1 MLALLTV
8 AKGLVEF
15 AALLLFGQGIVY
27 VISFGRHEGNPVYR
41 MMRFLTRPVVSVAR
55 ALAPRFVVDQHIP
68 ALAFI
73 LLFWLWI
80 GLKLAQI
87 HYQSQLITQGG

>member
-15 AALLLFGQGIVY
+15 AALLLLAQGIVY
-27 VISFGRHEGNPVYR
+27 VISFGRHEVNPIYQL
-41 MMRFLTRPVVSVAR
+41 MRFLTRPVVFVAR
-55 ALAPRFVVDQHIP
+55 VLAPRFVVDQHVP

-73 LLFWLWI
+73 LLFWTWV

-87 HYQSQLITQGG
+87 HVQGQLLTVGG